1 MYFFSWPCVKFHL
14 ALDTTS
20 SDKPL
25 NRKHTKV
32 INFEEEDRKKIYCKQ
47 LTTKFQT
54 DVRESPY
61 LLYNPPPLKKKFF
74 PINPHFLLLMIYSL
88 ILVIDNLRG
97 GGEFSEWLTYMYII
111 VQ

>member
-61 LLYNPPPLKKKFF
+61 LLYNPPPSKK
-74 PINPHFLLLMIYSL
+74 
-88 ILVIDNLRG
+88 ILSNQPPLSPLNDIFTNLG
-97 GGEFSEWLTYMYII
+97 GGGRFSEWLTYMYII